1 MVLAGLGDAW
11 IRFLGARDSAR
22 LAPRHSQ
29 QTPLPATTLR
39 APGRVVAALLFR
51 SLSWNLDASLGLTYR
66 LHSIRNHWH
75 TYERDRQP
83 ERSRG
88 PPEPLPLTLRSAAT
102 TADSTVQRELM
113 QCLTIGD

>member
-51 SLSWNLDASLGLTYR
+51 SACRGIWTPALGLTYR
-66 LHSIRNHWH
+66 LHSIRNHRGTRMSAIANRNAREDH
-75 TYERDRQP
+75 RNVATDVAIRSDR
-83 ERSRG
+83 R
-88 PPEPLPLTLRSAAT
+88 
-102 TADSTVQRELM
+102 
-113 QCLTIGD
+113 